1 MEKQTVT
8 LDVRSLPGPQKHS
21 TIFRTFEGLN
31 SGETLILVNDH
42 DPKPLYYQ
50 FAAEKTGQFEWNYL
64 ERGPQVWKVAIA
76 KDGGCGCSHQ
86 HFEKATEALK
96 QDHQVIESVLAAL
109 QRLMQSPEATP
120 LDVWR
125 KAVDFISNFADRCH
139 HLKEEK
145 ILFPALEERGMPSE
159 GGPIGMMLFEHEQ
172 GRAYVKRMIEALEL
186 AKEDPEAATPILF
199 EKAEAYSRL
208 LQQHIN
214 KENEILFEMAD
225 GVLSPQEQK
234 DLLRAFEEH
243 EEKEMGSGVHQKY
256 LKIAEELERYGT

>member
-1 MEKQTVT
+1 MEKEKII
-8 LDVRSLPGPQKHS
+8 LDVRPLPGPQKHS
-21 TIFRTFEGLN
+21 TIFRTFEALN

-50 FAAEKTGQFEWNYL
+50 FAAEKAGQFEWNYL
-64 ERGPQVWKVAIA
+64 ERGPHVWKVAIEKNGA
-76 KDGGCGCSHQ
+76 CGCGDQ

-96 QDHQVIESVLAAL
+96 RDHEVIEGVLAAL

-120 LDVWR
+120 LDTWR
-125 KAVDFISNFADRCH
+125 KAVDFITNFADRCH

-172 GRAYVKRMIEALEL
+172 GRAYVRGMVEALEL
-186 AKEDPEAATPILF
+186 ATEDPEAATPSLF
-199 EKAEAYSRL
+199 ENAEAYSRL

-214 KENEILFEMAD
+214 KENEILFQMAD
-225 GVLSPQEQK
+225 GILTPQEQK

-243 EEKEMGSGVHQKY
+243 ETNDIGQGVHDKY
-256 LKIAEELERYGT
+256 VRIAEELERYGT

>member
-1 MEKQTVT
+1 MEKQRVI

-21 TIFRTFEGLN
+21 TIFRTFSELN
-31 SGETLILVNDH
+31 AGGSLILVNDH

-50 FAAEKTGQFEWNYL
+50 FAAEKKGEFEWNYL
-64 ERGPQVWKVAIA
+64 ERGPQVWKVEIE
-76 KDGGCGCSHQ
+76 KNGGCGCGHQ
-86 HFEKATEALK
+86 QIEKATEALK
-96 QDHQVIESVLAAL
+96 QDHQVIEKVLAGV
-109 QRLMQSPEATP
+109 QRLMQSSEATP

-125 KAVDFISNFADRCH
+125 KALDFISNFADKCH

-172 GRAYVKRMIEALEL
+172 GRAYVKQMIEALEL
-186 AKEDPEAATPILF
+186 AKEDPEAATPALF
-199 EKAEAYSRL
+199 ENAEAYSRL

-225 GVLSPQEQK
+225 GALTPQEQK

-256 LKIAEELERYGT
+256 LKIAEELERYGG

>member
-64 ERGPQVWKVAIA
+64 ERGPEVWKVAIE
-76 KDGGCGCSHQ
+76 KSGGCGCSHER
-86 HFEKATEALK
+86 FEKATEALK

-109 QRLMQSPEATP
+109 QRLMRSPQAIP

-145 ILFPALEERGMPSE
+145 IFFPALEERGMPSE

-186 AKEDPEAATPILF
+186 ATEDPEAATPILF
-199 EKAEAYSRL
+199 ENARAYSRL
-208 LQQHIN
+208 LEQHIN

-225 GVLSPQEQK
+225 GVLSRQEQK

-243 EEKEMGSGVHQKY
+243 EEKEIGSGVHEKY